1 VSSSPRQ
8 PTPRSQHSNRNPLHP
23 PPQYNNEQTVVFKVD
38 YVVEQLGNREFGSV
52 VVEGAAG
59 APQENAALAV
69 VAAGFAKVRA
79 PGGQGQQQASPFLD
93 ELKRA
98 EEAAQAAGLGMW
110 SKDPAALASAVRA
123 AAPSADGAALL
134 AKAGG
139 KGKPVQAVVEAVL
152 NGGLLRVIMLP
163 DLTPASVAVCGVVC
177 PSLNRRPAP
186 GAAAAAPAAAA
197 AAPAAEDGAA
207 ATEPASAAA
216 PGSLASKLA
225 GATLA
230 GGPGAPAAGVTEP
243 FAREARWFTE
253 QRLLNRE
260 VRLVL
265 EGVDKHGNL
274 FASAYPPA
282 AAAAPAAPS
291 PAPASSSVAE
301 GLVAAG
307 LARTAEWSLAMM
319 TTGAQRL
326 REAERAAKAAKRGL
340 WHNYVP
346 QNTGQT
352 KLSGSFAGKVIEVVS
367 GDTLVIADSGAGGA
381 ERRVQLS
388 SVRAPRPGVRDRAPE
403 PYGND
408 AREFLRRK
416 LVGREVKV
424 QMEYTRKIGGAAGG
438 PGGADAAAAAA
449 NERVLQFGNVELAGG
464 GSSGASVVAAAGNG
478 HAAAAG
484 NGSAAANGNGAAA
497 PAANGGIEKE
507 ELRNAAELIVARGL
521 ATVIRHRADEE
532 RSSVYERLVQLEE
545 SAKKGKRGLHSPK
558 EPPAAPRLNDVSGA
572 GGAARAKQYLPF
584 LQRAGRVPAVV
595 EYVLS
600 GHRLKVHIPK
610 EGVSIAFAPSGVR
623 APSRAQPA
631 QGGRPAT
638 QGEPYAD
645 EALSWTRAHFM
656 QRDVEIEVE
665 GMDKG
670 GTFLGSVYLVGRG
683 GGGGGGHHGAAPGQQ
698 LSLGPALLRAGL
710 AKLTGFFSPDRVR
723 GGEALLEAQ
732 QQAKEARRKVW
743 ENWTPEQDAAA
754 AAAARGNGDD
764 DDDEDASA
772 AASSGGVKAGAS
784 FSAASAASSKPV
796 VVTEMVAD
804 GSGDFFV
811 QQADE
816 PRVAWVAD
824 QLNSKGGA
832 LAPAAGAPLPVFT
845 KGQLIAAQFSLD
857 GAWYRAYVESVSPT
871 TEPRYEVFFVD
882 YGNRER
888 VPSAKARALEA
899 SVAAVP
905 PLAQPAA
912 LAHVRLPPADSEHA
926 PEASDLLASLLGG
939 GRRLEAVVAAR
950 VRPEAPDRHPARSQ
964 PKVML
969 VLREAAKAGGAKKG
983 GGDDDEG
990 GKAGSSA
997 DAAAKRADAAA
1008 DDDSPPTF
1016 NAEMLLAGMA
1026 RLPSVKRIRDPRERE
1041 AVVAMQ
1047 AWQDAA
1053 RRAHRGIWEYGDVDD
1068 SDDEAEAARAA
1079 RFGGGGRGGGR
1090 AGGR

>member
-1 VSSSPRQ
+1 
-8 PTPRSQHSNRNPLHP
+8 
-23 PPQYNNEQTVVFKVD
+23 
-38 YVVEQLGNREFGSV
+38 V

-79 PGGQGQQQASPFLD
+79 PGGGQGQQQQASPFLE
-93 ELKRA
+93 ELRRA

-110 SKDPAALASAVRA
+110 SKDPSALAGAVRA
-123 AAPSADGAALL
+123 AAPALDGAALL

-152 NGGLLRVIMLP
+152 NGGLLRVTMLP

-186 GAAAAAPAAAA
+186 GAAAAAPAS
-197 AAPAAEDGAA
+197 AAPAAEDGATA
-207 ATEPASAAA
+207 EAAA

-225 GATLA
+225 ATSVSGAGA
-230 GGPGAPAAGVTEP
+230 GPAAAGVTEP

-253 QRLLNRE
+253 QRALNRE
-260 VRLVL
+260 VKLVL

-274 FASAYPPA
+274 FASVFPPAAPAAPA
-282 AAAAPAAPS
+282 AAAAPAAPA
-291 PAPASSSVAE
+291 APSSSIAE

-326 REAERAAKAAKRGL
+326 REAERAAKAAKRGV

-352 KLSGSFAGKVIEVVS
+352 KLNGSFTGKVIEVVS
-367 GDTLVIADSGAGGA
+367 GDTLVIADASAGGA

-388 SVRAPRPGVRDRAPE
+388 SIRAPRPGVRDRAPE

-424 QMEYTRKIGGAAGG
+424 QMEYTRKIGGGAAAAAAAAA
-438 PGGADAAAAAA
+438 GGADAAAAAA
-449 NERVLQFGNVELAGG
+449 AGADERVLSFGNVELAGG
-464 GSSGASVVAAAGNG
+464 GSVVAP
-478 HAAAAG
+478 AAAASNG
-484 NGSAAANGNGAAA
+484 HSNGSAAANGSNGAAA
-497 PAANGGIEKE
+497 PSIQQE

-532 RSSVYERLVQLEE
+532 RSSVYERLMQLEE
-545 SAKKGKRGLHSPK
+545 LAKKGKRGLHSAK

-600 GHRLKVHIPK
+600 GHRLKVFIPK

-623 APSRAQPA
+623 APTRAQPA

-645 EALSWTRAHFM
+645 EALAWTRAHFM

-670 GTFLGSVYLVGRG
+670 GTFLGAVHLVGRG
-683 GGGGGGHHGAAPGQQ
+683 GGGGGGGGAGGGSHHQNPANQ

-710 AKLTGFFSPDRVR
+710 AKLTPFFSTDRVR
-723 GGEALLEAQ
+723 GGEMLLEAQ

-743 ENWTPEQDAAA
+743 EHWSPEAEAAA
-754 AAAARGNGDD
+754 AAAAAAANGAA
-764 DDDEDASA
+764 DDDEDAAAADSATAANGKGGASSA
-772 AASSGGVKAGAS
+772 APAKA
-784 FSAASAASSKPV
+784 V
-796 VVTEMVAD
+796 VVTEMAAD

-816 PRVAWVAD
+816 PRVAWVAE
-824 QLNSKGGA
+824 QLKAVGA
-832 LAPAAGAPLPVFT
+832 AAPPSGAPLPSFT

-857 GAWYRAYVESVSPT
+857 GNWYRAYIESVSPS
-871 TEPRYEVFFVD
+871 EPRYEVFFVD

-888 VPSAKARALEA
+888 VPSSKARALEPA
-899 SVAAVP
+899 VAAVP

-912 LAHVRLPPADSEHA
+912 LAHIRLPPPDSEYA
-926 PEASDLLASLLGG
+926 PDACDLLASLLGG

-969 VLREAAKAGGAKKG
+969 VLKEVVAEDKKG
-983 GGDDDEG
+983 GD
-990 GKAGSSA
+990 KAGSSA
-997 DAAAKRADAAA
+997 DAEKSSGKSAA
-1008 DDDSPPTF
+1008 DDDGAPPSL
-1016 NAEMLLAGMA
+1016 NAEMLLAGLA
-1026 RLPSVKRIRDPRERE
+1026 RLPGMRRIRDPREKE
-1041 AVVAMQ
+1041 ALMALQ
-1047 AWQDAA
+1047 RWQDEAK
-1053 RRAHRGIWEYGDVDD
+1053 RAHRGIFELGDVDD

-1079 RFGGGGRGGGR
+1079 RFGGGGRR
-1090 AGGR
+1090 